1 MMKVYIVVR
10 NEKIDSV
17 FLAPEQAQN
26 HIDSIKGW
34 NLWEIVEKD
43 IEGTLL

>member
-1 MMKVYIVVR
+1 MKVYIVVR
-10 NEKIDSV
+10 NVKIDSV
-17 FLAPEQAQN
+17 FLTQEQAQN
-26 HIDSIKGW
+26 HINSIKGW